1 MFLFAYSFVWLVTY
15 IGLFSPH
22 LGGYCTKGDTQFIGA
37 ASLLKH
43 RIGASPFFILIR
55 KKLILRNAPFH

>member
-43 RIGASPFFILIR
+43 RIGASPFFILTR
-55 KKLILRNAPFH
+55 KK